1 MRKPSIS
8 YTDNNDSDTESILKN
23 ADYKHNNA
31 FRNEFDI
38 EIFTL
43 REVIDEFISDSKM
56 RRLSVVE
63 ILEQKEKLGDEI
75 QMWL

>member
-1 MRKPSIS
+1 MS

-23 ADYKHNNA
+23 ADYRHNNA

-38 EIFTL
+38 EILTL

-56 RRLSVVE
+56 RDFQL
-63 ILEQKEKLGDEI
+63 LKY
-75 QMWL
+75 